1 MLERE
6 FARQFQFHSEYNYE
20 LSELEIS
27 FFRSTAHYMNQRW
40 NSDHEYFQRM
50 IKRDARTN
58 PDMNIALG
66 MAEGNPRMIA
76 LGIQQVG
83 WVDDRRPGPATY
95 TQHFNN
101 GSWTTETIPLANP
114 PEP

>member
-1 MLERE
+1 MKQE
-6 FARQFQFHSEYNYE
+6 FIRQFQFHNEYNHE

-40 NSDHEYFQRM
+40 DSDHEYFQRM
-50 IKRDARTN
+50 IERDARTN
-58 PDMNIALG
+58 PDMNIELG

-83 WVDDRRPGPATY
+83 WVDDQRPGPATY

-101 GSWTTETIPLANP
+101 GSWTTETIPLAHAP
-114 PEP
+114 QP